1 MAYTATT
8 DVAGFLPNYYSKVF
22 LERLVPGPRMLQF
35 CTMKPLP
42 KNQGKVAYFPRMVVS
57 STTVSAYKLAEG
69 TVITPEKIDDAQVSA
84 TIEQFGN
91 SKAIWDLTELTAID
105 STVEETV
112 KEIADQASN
121 IIDIRTMEGGYG
133 TSATPYGGSGF
144 SMFAFNTVG
153 AAENGGIAMSVVYA
167 AVGATEF
174 RMKAATVRAAVKK
187 LMGRN
192 VRPLD
197 DGFYALVCH
206 SDTASRLQADSE
218 WQTAYQYTDPEN
230 LRKGVA
236 GTYAGAKIVI
246 DNNIRTSANGSN
258 GDTIYYSF
266 LLGRGALGATELD
279 GGIKTYTKKS
289 GEQDTYNP
297 INQFIT
303 FGWKANFVAKHLN
316 LSAALVVL
324 TADA

>member
-22 LERLVPGPRMLQF
+22 LERLTPGPRMLQF
-35 CTMKPLP
+35 CVRKPLP
-42 KNQGKVAYFPRMVVS
+42 TNNGKVAYFPRMVVS

-69 TVITPEKIDDAQVSA
+69 TVVTPEKIDDAQVSA

-91 SKAIWDLTELTAID
+91 AKAIWDLTELTAING
-105 STVEETV
+105 TVEETV

-121 IIDIRTMEGGYG
+121 IIDIRAMEGGYG

-144 SMFAFNTVG
+144 SIFTYNTVG
-153 AAENGGIAMSVVYA
+153 AAENDGQSMSVFNLYTN
-167 AVGATEF
+167 ATEF
-174 RMKAATVRAAVKK
+174 KMKAATVRAAVKK
-187 LMGRN
+187 LMSRN
-192 VRPLD
+192 VAPLE
-197 DGFYALVCH
+197 DGFFALVCH
-206 SDTASRLQADSE
+206 SDTAMRLQADTE
-218 WQTAYQYTDPEN
+218 WQSAYQYTDPEN

-236 GTYAGAKIVI
+236 GTYSGAKIVI
-246 DNNIRTSANGSN
+246 DNNIRTSANGS
-258 GDTIYYSF
+258 GGATLYYSF

-279 GGIKTYTKKS
+279 GGIKTYTKRS
-289 GEQDTYNP
+289 GSEDTYNP
-297 INQFIT
+297 INQFVT

-316 LSAALVVL
+316 LSAGLIVV